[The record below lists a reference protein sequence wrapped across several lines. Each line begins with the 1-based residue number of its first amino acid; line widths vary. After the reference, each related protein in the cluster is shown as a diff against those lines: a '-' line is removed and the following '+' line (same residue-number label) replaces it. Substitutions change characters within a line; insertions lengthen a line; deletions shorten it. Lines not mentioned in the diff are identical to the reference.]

1 MSETIP
7 QQSRSSEAF
16 KQAPTEIREL
26 VKQIMEKERKEQHKR
41 ARTEIYQT
49 LLEFIKESTP

>member
-16 KQAPTEIREL
+16 KHAPTEIREL
-26 VKQIMEKERKEQHKR
+26 VKQIMEKERQEQHKR